1 MLTHYPPMPD
11 PPSAAVAVENLL
23 LLQVSL
29 RSEVAQ
35 AEEAASGHRA
45 LAIGHSGVDVI
56 AVDGDAALLQVV
68 VVRPTRNDPLM
79 HSLQVGE
86 REGQSEEAPRM
97 RIYRG
102 EHMVL
107 VDHVVAEHGGEGIQV
122 VRRITHHSVDSLVLK
137 NEIATQTME

>member
-1 MLTHYPPMPD
+1 MTD

-29 RSEVAQ
+29 RREVAQ
-35 AEEAASGHRA
+35 AEEAASGHRPF
-45 LAIGHSGVDVI
+45 AIGHGGVDVI

-68 VVRPTRNDPLM
+68 VIRPTRNGSPT
-79 HSLQVGE
+79 HSLQEGE

-107 VDHVVAEHGGEGIQV
+107 VDYVVAEHGGEGIQV
-122 VRRITHHSVDSLVLK
+122 VRRITHHSVDSLVLT
-137 NEIATQTME
+137 ETGAMQTIE

>member
-1 MLTHYPPMPD
+1 M
-11 PPSAAVAVENLL
+11 N
-23 LLQVSL
+23 
-29 RSEVAQ
+29 
-35 AEEAASGHRA
+35 
-45 LAIGHSGVDVI
+45 VI

-68 VVRPTRNDPLM
+68 VVRPTRNDPFM

-107 VDHVVAEHGGEGIQV
+107 VDYVIAEHGGEGIQV
-122 VRRITHHSVDSLVLK
+122 VRRITHHSVDSLVLN